1 MVLPGK
7 IIFDLIG
14 FSQPEKCK
22 NDSQR
27 EGDGRPFSA
36 EALFDIDPEHDI
48 PVSTDYNSNLDFC
61 KKLKGKNADF
71 LIREFTL
78 ADGRRS
84 FLLLVDGMCS
94 KQSAE
99 ANSPV
104 SQKALFRL

>member
-1 MVLPGK
+1 MPGK

-84 FLLLVDGMCS
+84 FPTGEGPLSCWWTECVPS
-94 KQSAE
+94 R
-99 ANSPV
+99 
-104 SQKALFRL
+104 ALRKT